1 LGIFYTSLS
10 TIRQIDLKKI
20 IAYASVGHMSYVI
33 LGLFS
38 YNLQGLI
45 GSIYLMIS
53 HGLVSSGLFFLVG
66 ILYDRY
72 KTRLLR
78 YYSGLVQI
86 MPLFIFFFFLLILAN
101 ISFPGTSN
109 FIGEFLVLLGVIE
122 TNIYI
127 AFLACLAII
136 LSAIYSI

>member
-86 MPLFIFFFFLLILAN
+86 MPLFIFFFFFIN
-101 ISFPGTSN
+101 IS
-109 FIGEFLVLLGVIE
+109 
-122 TNIYI
+122 
-127 AFLACLAII
+127 
-136 LSAIYSI
+136 